1 MTSKLATL
9 TAAAAL
15 ALAPAVAFA
24 QSPAPQTTTPPA
36 ASPVQPD
43 AGNPQAPAAE
53 MPATTPT
60 PGTAGSTDSAAPASS
75 AMATPA
81 TPKFVSAQSSGQW
94 LGSDLTGTEVVTS
107 SDEKLGSISDVLVER
122 DGSIVA
128 VVIDVGGFLGLGA
141 KPVAVSFDSLTAT
154 PTDDGEKV
162 VVTLTKEELNAAP
175 EFKSLEQ
182 ARSDA
187 NTGTTGTATGTT
199 GTTTN

>member
-24 QSPAPQTTTPPA
+24 QSPAPETTTPPA

-43 AGNPQAPAAE
+43 AGNPQAPASE

-60 PGTAGSTDSAAPASS
+60 PGTAGSTDSAAPAAS
-75 AMATPA
+75 ATAAPA
-81 TPKFVSAQSSGQW
+81 TPKFVSAQSAGQW
-94 LGSDLTGTEVVTS
+94 LGSDLMGTEVVTAN
-107 SDEKLGSISDVLVER
+107 DEKLGSISDVIVER
-122 DGSIVA
+122 EGEIIA
-128 VVIDVGGFLGLGA
+128 VVIDVGGFLGIGA

-154 PTDDGEKV
+154 PTDNGEKV
-162 VVTLTKEELNAAP
+162 VVAMTKEELNSAP

-182 ARSDA
+182 ARSETPS
-187 NTGTTGTATGTT
+187 TGAATPT
-199 GTTTN
+199 TTTN

>member
-24 QSPAPQTTTPPA
+24 QSPAPETTTPPA

-43 AGNPQAPAAE
+43 AGNPQAPASE

-60 PGTAGSTDSAAPASS
+60 PGTAGSTDSAAPAAS
-75 AMATPA
+75 ATAAPA
-81 TPKFVSAQSSGQW
+81 TPKFVSAQSAGQW
-94 LGSDLTGTEVVTS
+94 LGSDLMGTEVVTAN
-107 SDEKLGSISDVLVER
+107 DEKLGSISDVIVER
-122 DGSIVA
+122 EGEIIA
-128 VVIDVGGFLGLGA
+128 VVIDVGGFLGIGA

-162 VVTLTKEELNAAP
+162 VVSMTKEELNAAP

-182 ARSDA
+182 ARSESPS
-187 NTGTTGTATGTT
+187 TGAAT
-199 GTTTN
+199 TTTN

>member
-24 QSPAPQTTTPPA
+24 QSPAPETTTPPA

-43 AGNPQAPAAE
+43 AGNPQAPASE

-60 PGTAGSTDSAAPASS
+60 PGTAGSTDSAAPAAS
-75 AMATPA
+75 ATAAPA
-81 TPKFVSAQSSGQW
+81 TPKFVSAQSAGQW
-94 LGSDLTGTEVVTS
+94 LGSDLMGTEVVTAN
-107 SDEKLGSISDVLVER
+107 DEKLGSISDVIVER
-122 DGSIVA
+122 EGEIIA
-128 VVIDVGGFLGLGA
+128 VVIDVGGFLGIGA

-162 VVTLTKEELNAAP
+162 VVSMTKEELNAAP

-182 ARSDA
+182 ARSETPR
-187 NTGTTGTATGTT
+187 TGAAT
-199 GTTTN
+199 TTTN

>member
-43 AGNPQAPAAE
+43 AGNPQAPASE

-60 PGTAGSTDSAAPASS
+60 PGTAGSTDSAAPAAS
-75 AMATPA
+75 ATATPA
-81 TPKFVSAQSSGQW
+81 TPKFISAQSAGQW
-94 LGSDLTGTEVVTS
+94 LGSDLMGTEVVTAN
-107 SDEKLGSISDVLVER
+107 DEKLGSISDVIVER
-122 DGSIVA
+122 EGEIIA
-128 VVIDVGGFLGLGA
+128 VVIDVGGFLGIGA

-154 PTDDGEKV
+154 PTDNGEKV
-162 VVTLTKEELNAAP
+162 VVSMTKEELNSAP
-175 EFKSLEQ
+175 EFKSLEK
-182 ARSDA
+182 ARSETPS
-187 NTGTTGTATGTT
+187 TGATPT
-199 GTTTN
+199 TTTN

>member
-24 QSPAPQTTTPPA
+24 QSPAPETTTPPA

-43 AGNPQAPAAE
+43 AGNPQAPASQ

-60 PGTAGSTDSAAPASS
+60 PGTAGSTDSAAPAAS
-75 AMATPA
+75 ATATPA
-81 TPKFVSAQSSGQW
+81 TPKFISAQSAGQW
-94 LGSDLTGTEVVTS
+94 LGSDLMGTEVVTAN
-107 SDEKLGSISDVLVER
+107 DEKLGSISDVIVER
-122 DGSIVA
+122 EGEIIA
-128 VVIDVGGFLGLGA
+128 VVIDVGGFLGIGA

-154 PTDDGEKV
+154 PTDNGEKV
-162 VVTLTKEELNAAP
+162 VVSMTKEELNAAP

-182 ARSDA
+182 ARSE
-187 NTGTTGTATGTT
+187 TPKTGTAT
-199 GTTTN
+199 TTN

>member
-24 QSPAPQTTTPPA
+24 QSPAPEATTPPA

-43 AGNPQAPAAE
+43 AGNPQAPASE
-53 MPATTPT
+53 MPATTTTT
-60 PGTAGSTDSAAPASS
+60 PGTTAPAAS
-75 AMATPA
+75 ATATPA
-81 TPKFVSAQSSGQW
+81 TPKFVSVQSSGQW
-94 LGSDLTGTEVVTS
+94 LGSDLTGTEVVTAN
-107 SDEKLGSISDVLVER
+107 DEKLGSISDVIVER

-128 VVIDVGGFLGLGA
+128 VVIDVGGFLGIGA

-154 PTDDGEKV
+154 PTDKGEKV
-162 VVTLTKEELNAAP
+162 VVSLSKEELNTAP

-182 ARSDA
+182 ARSETPA
-187 NTGTTGTATGTT
+187 T

>member
-24 QSPAPQTTTPPA
+24 QTPAPETTTPPA

-43 AGNPQAPAAE
+43 AGNPQAPASQ

-60 PGTAGSTDSAAPASS
+60 PGTAGSTDSAAPAAS
-75 AMATPA
+75 ATATPA
-81 TPKFVSAQSSGQW
+81 TPKFISAQSAGQW
-94 LGSDLTGTEVVTS
+94 LGSDLMGTEVVTAN
-107 SDEKLGSISDVLVER
+107 DEKLGSISDVIVER
-122 DGSIVA
+122 EGEIIA
-128 VVIDVGGFLGLGA
+128 VVIDVGGFLGIGA

-154 PTDDGEKV
+154 PTDNGEKV
-162 VVTLTKEELNAAP
+162 VVSMTKEELNAAP

-182 ARSDA
+182 ARSEA
-187 NTGTTGTATGTT
+187 PKTGAA
-199 GTTTN
+199 TTTN

>member
-24 QSPAPQTTTPPA
+24 QSPAPETTTPPA

-43 AGNPQAPAAE
+43 AGNPQAPASE

-60 PGTAGSTDSAAPASS
+60 PGTAGSTDSAAPAAS
-75 AMATPA
+75 ATAAPA
-81 TPKFVSAQSSGQW
+81 TPKFVSAQSAGQW
-94 LGSDLTGTEVVTS
+94 LGSDLMGTEVVTAN
-107 SDEKLGSISDVLVER
+107 DEKLGSISDVIVER
-122 DGSIVA
+122 EGEIIA
-128 VVIDVGGFLGLGA
+128 VVIDVGGFLGIGA

-162 VVTLTKEELNAAP
+162 VVSMTKEELNAAP

-182 ARSDA
+182 ARSETPS
-187 NTGTTGTATGTT
+187 TGAAT
-199 GTTTN
+199 TTTN

>member
-24 QSPAPQTTTPPA
+24 QSPGPQTTTPPA

-43 AGNPQAPAAE
+43 AGNPQAPASE

-60 PGTAGSTDSAAPASS
+60 PGTTDSAAPATS

-81 TPKFVSAQSSGQW
+81 MPKFVSAQSSGQW

-182 ARSDA
+182 ARAETPS
-187 NTGTTGTATGTT
+187 TGATT
-199 GTTTN
+199 TTTN

>member
-24 QSPAPQTTTPPA
+24 QSPAPETTTPPA

-60 PGTAGSTDSAAPASS
+60 PGTAGSTDSAAPAAS
-75 AMATPA
+75 AAATPA
-81 TPKFVSAQSSGQW
+81 APKFISAQSAGQW
-94 LGSDLTGTEVVTS
+94 LGSDLMGTEVVTAN
-107 SDEKLGSISDVLVER
+107 DEKLGSISDVIVER
-122 DGSIVA
+122 EGEIIA
-128 VVIDVGGFLGLGA
+128 VVIDVGGFLGIGA
-141 KPVAVSFDSLTAT
+141 KPVAVSFESLTAT

-162 VVTLTKEELNAAP
+162 VVSLTKEELNSAP

-182 ARSDA
+182 ARSE
-187 NTGTTGTATGTT
+187 TPSTGTAPA
-199 GTTTN
+199 TTTN

>member
-24 QSPAPQTTTPPA
+24 QSPAPETTTPPA

-43 AGNPQAPAAE
+43 AGNPQAPASQ

-60 PGTAGSTDSAAPASS
+60 PGTAGSTDSAAPAAS
-75 AMATPA
+75 ATATPA
-81 TPKFVSAQSSGQW
+81 TPKFISAQSAGQW
-94 LGSDLTGTEVVTS
+94 LGSDLMGTEVVTAN
-107 SDEKLGSISDVLVER
+107 DEKLGSISDVIVER
-122 DGSIVA
+122 EGEIIA
-128 VVIDVGGFLGLGA
+128 VVIDVGGFLGIGA

-154 PTDDGEKV
+154 PTDNGEKV
-162 VVTLTKEELNAAP
+162 VVSMTKEELNAAP

-182 ARSDA
+182 ARSEA
-187 NTGTTGTATGTT
+187 PKTGAA
-199 GTTTN
+199 TTTN

>member
-24 QSPAPQTTTPPA
+24 QSPAPETTTPPA

-43 AGNPQAPAAE
+43 AGNPQAPASE

-60 PGTAGSTDSAAPASS
+60 PGTAGSTDSAAPAAS
-75 AMATPA
+75 ATATPA
-81 TPKFVSAQSSGQW
+81 TPKFVSAQSAGQW
-94 LGSDLTGTEVVTS
+94 LGSDLMGTEVVTAN
-107 SDEKLGSISDVLVER
+107 DEKLGSISDVIVER
-122 DGSIVA
+122 EGEIIA
-128 VVIDVGGFLGLGA
+128 VVIDVGGFLGIGA

-162 VVTLTKEELNAAP
+162 VVSMTKEELNAAP

-182 ARSDA
+182 ARSETPS
-187 NTGTTGTATGTT
+187 TGAAT
-199 GTTTN
+199 TTTN